1 MERALARA
9 KRIEEGRCFAE
20 LLRKNG
26 ELLLVRAAPTD
37 VANTE
42 ECFRQALEWGRR
54 QDALS
59 WELRSATSLARL
71 YHRQGRTPP
80 GAQGVGP
87 RLPAVHRA
95 RREVFRVGA
104 LEDSVDVAGG
114 ATSPP
119 A

>member
-37 VANTE
+37 VANAE

-71 YHRQGRTPP
+71 YHRQGRTPQARKVLAP
-80 GAQGVGP
+80 VY
-87 RLPAVHRA
+87 RRFTEPAGRSSGLA
-95 RREVFRVGA
+95 PLRIRW
-104 LEDSVDVAGG
+104 
-114 ATSPP
+114 T
-119 A
+119 

>member
-9 KRIEEGRCFAE
+9 KRIEEGWCFAE

-37 VANTE
+37 VANAE
-42 ECFRQALEWGRR
+42 ECFRQALEAGP
-54 QDALS
+54 DPL
-59 WELRSATSLARL
+59 
-71 YHRQGRTPP
+71 

-119 A
+119 G

>member
-9 KRIEEGRCFAE
+9 KRIEEGWCFAE

-26 ELLLVRAAPTD
+26 ELLLVRGESTD
-37 VANTE
+37 VASAE

-71 YHRQGRTPP
+71 YHRQGRTT
-80 GAQGVGP
+80 Q
-87 RLPAVHRA
+87 A
-95 RREVFRVGA
+95 RKVLAPVYRRFTEGFQTADLLAAKA
-104 LEDSVDVAGG
+104 LLDALR
-114 ATSPP
+114 
-119 A
+119 